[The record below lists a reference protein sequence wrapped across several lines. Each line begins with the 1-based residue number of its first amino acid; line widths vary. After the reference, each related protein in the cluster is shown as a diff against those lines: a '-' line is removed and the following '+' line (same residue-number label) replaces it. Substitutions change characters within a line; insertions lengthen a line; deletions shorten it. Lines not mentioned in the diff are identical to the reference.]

1 MANVIIQIS
10 SHFGSQRQEAQR
22 LGRILRPKQ
31 EVSKQALSNQQDFNA
46 YFYSLVSTDT
56 DEMKYAEKRQQ
67 FLIGQGYFF
76 QVVREIPKNREL
88 YKMDRKEEQQKLL
101 QDVMKLETA
110 RGNTGRGDDNDESDS
125 DEDAAWLKKER
136 KRERQLKKQVE

>member
-1 MANVIIQIS
+1 
-10 SHFGSQRQEAQR
+10 
-22 LGRILRPKQ
+22 
-31 EVSKQALSNQQDFNA
+31 
-46 YFYSLVSTDT
+46 
-56 DEMKYAEKRQQ
+56 
-67 FLIGQGYFF
+67 
-76 QVVREIPKNREL
+76 
-88 YKMDRKEEQQKLL
+88 MDRKEEQQKLL